1 MKTWVQTIFFVFSF
15 RINIHT
21 LSDWEHLTDETN
33 YIVLSEVNQIP
44 HLWQV
49 WNKTNTSEVALKKKK
64 WNDNAS
70 LEKQANPTVK
80 DTRTKSVS
88 ISTGKSSDTPWA
100 SLCWECPV
108 AMQRRLTT
116 SNNQKASWSPL
127 VKSTAMFCNSSK
139 NTAWKILVTQK
150 GK

>member
-80 DTRTKSVS
+80 DTRTKSTSVS
-88 ISTGKSSDTPWA
+88 ISTGKSADTPFFA
-100 SLCWECPV
+100 GNAPLLRSEGSPPV
-108 AMQRRLTT
+108 TT
-116 SNNQKASWSPL
+116 KKLHGVHW
-127 VKSTAMFCNSSK
+127 
-139 NTAWKILVTQK
+139 
-150 GK
+150 